1 MNKTIAKLHWIAL
14 MPIFTLAL
22 FPKPTLAQEVYPAK
36 VKATPLSS
44 TQIQLSWFVPY
55 TDDTT
60 PAPKFVEIRT
70 ARGTIARVPL
80 SIKGFML
87 DGLQP
92 NTDYSVAV
100 CTVYYSQSSASS
112 RKDFCKTVLVTTL
125 EKTSPQLLQ
134 LQQQLEQ
141 QRQQLES
148 QRQLIESQRQQI
160 QQLLEELQKR
170 NCSPTPAGQ

>member
-1 MNKTIAKLHWIAL
+1 MNKVIATLRWIAF
-14 MPIFTLAL
+14 MPIFAVAL
-22 FPKPTLAQEVYPAK
+22 FPKSALAQEVYPAK
-36 VKATPLSS
+36 VKATPVSP
-44 TQIQLSWFVPY
+44 TQIELSWFVPY

-112 RKDFCKTVLVTTL
+112 RKDFCRTVVVTTL
-125 EKTSPQLLQ
+125 EKPSPQLLQ

-148 QRQLIESQRQQI
+148 QRQLTESQRQQI